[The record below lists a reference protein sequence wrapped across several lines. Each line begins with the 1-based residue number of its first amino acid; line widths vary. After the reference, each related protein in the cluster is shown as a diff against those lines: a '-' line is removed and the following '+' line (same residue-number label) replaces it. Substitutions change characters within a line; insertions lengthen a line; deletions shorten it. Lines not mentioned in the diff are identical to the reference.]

1 MLKLIVINRHGT
13 YIDGLKISDVSLK
26 QMKLDYRSPLKLRF
40 AVPEDC
46 EHVGG
51 LTIFGNS
58 FGNYNQDI
66 KVSINYSPMLSEE
79 ETEGM

>member
-1 MLKLIVINRHGT
+1 MLKLIVINEQGT

-26 QMKLDYRSPLKLRF
+26 QMHLDYRSPLKFKF

-46 EHVGG
+46 AHVGG
-51 LTIFGNS
+51 LTIFGNG

-66 KVSINYSPMLSEE
+66 KVSINYSPMHSEE
-79 ETEGM
+79 E